1 MKKRKRESKAELIA
15 RYQEEARVV
24 LAKRRGTTSRLLD
37 IAAAAGR
44 DMEPVGRLA
53 GSTPPKRET

>member
-15 RYQEEARVV
+15 RYQEEARLV
-24 LAKRRGTTSRLLD
+24 LAKRRGARSRLLD
-37 IAAAAGR
+37 IAVTLDR

-53 GSTPPKRET
+53 GSKYSRKVT